1 VRGLYDNWLPIAKA
15 LAKPL
20 KADRDLM
27 FAVEQAAA
35 EFGFA
40 KPAEVSENIP
50 Y

>member
-1 VRGLYDNWLPIAKA
+1 
-15 LAKPL
+15 
-20 KADRDLM
+20 M

-40 KPAEVSENIP
+40 KPAEASENIP